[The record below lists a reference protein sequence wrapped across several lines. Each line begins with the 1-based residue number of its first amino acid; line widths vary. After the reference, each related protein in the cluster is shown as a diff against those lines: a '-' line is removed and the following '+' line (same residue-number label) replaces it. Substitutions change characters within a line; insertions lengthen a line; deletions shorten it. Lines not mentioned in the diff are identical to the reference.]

1 MSQNSEI
8 TAILTGEQLMAAD
21 TVNRRWPSRDEIAEL
36 AYAFYER
43 RGHLD
48 GHDVDDWLSAEIQL
62 IRHYE

>member
-21 TVNRRWPSRDEIAEL
+21 TDNRRQPSRDEIAVL
-36 AYAFYER
+36 AYAFYEM

-48 GHDVDDWLSAEIQL
+48 GHDVDEWLSAEIQL
-62 IRHYE
+62 LRHYE